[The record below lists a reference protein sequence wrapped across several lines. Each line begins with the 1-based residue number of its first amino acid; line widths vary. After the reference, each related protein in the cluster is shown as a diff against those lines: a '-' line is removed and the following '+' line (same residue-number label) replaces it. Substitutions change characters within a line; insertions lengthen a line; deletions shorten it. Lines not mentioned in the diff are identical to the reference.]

1 MKKYFI
7 LCAIVFS
14 ISSFGQKVDTVI
26 DNGIYKSH
34 YCYQLK
40 EPLYVTY
47 WLYKGG
53 GNYSRKGIVFT
64 TDGLQISAKATDYA
78 KSGYE
83 EGHLCNAED
92 FANDSISLRK
102 TFHYYN
108 CLPQTLKLNRGIWKH
123 YETEIRKESQTDS
136 LFIICGGEFQKC
148 KFIGNGVAVPNS
160 CWKMVFKGIEVVE
173 ILWFPNDNSD
183 TVENIDLSELENRL
197 GYTIK
202 F

>member
-53 GNYSRKGIVFT
+53 GNY
-64 TDGLQISAKATDYA
+64 
-78 KSGYE
+78 
-83 EGHLCNAED
+83 
-92 FANDSISLRK
+92 
-102 TFHYYN
+102 
-108 CLPQTLKLNRGIWKH
+108 
-123 YETEIRKESQTDS
+123 
-136 LFIICGGEFQKC
+136 
-148 KFIGNGVAVPNS
+148 
-160 CWKMVFKGIEVVE
+160 
-173 ILWFPNDNSD
+173 
-183 TVENIDLSELENRL
+183 
-197 GYTIK
+197 
-202 F
+202 